1 VEYFTHMGE
10 TIRWISDQLLSAR
23 MSAGDT
29 IIGDS
34 IIRVILCLT
43 MWEVGRILIS
53 FFSHFLVTV
62 RSNDDIETA
71 AVFQA

>member
-1 VEYFTHMGE
+1 
-10 TIRWISDQLLSAR
+10 
-23 MSAGDT
+23 MSASDT
-29 IIGDS
+29 MIGDS
-34 IIRVILCLT
+34 IIGVILCLT

-53 FFSHFLVTV
+53 FFSPFLVTV